1 MDLKKPLRGLLD
13 PGGIG
18 LGTYST
24 FERMVG
30 LVLSIAVSVII
41 VFALVNLL
49 FGVVDA
55 VTNHLTGFD
64 YKVFQ
69 GLFEM
74 IVTVLI
80 ALEFNHTLTHVVA
93 GRGSLVQV
101 KVVVLIGILV
111 VVRKFILIEI
121 DKTEPLFIMSLG
133 VAVIALG
140 GVYWLVH
147 RIEREREERRDA
159 VPEE

>member
-13 PGGIG
+13 SGGIG